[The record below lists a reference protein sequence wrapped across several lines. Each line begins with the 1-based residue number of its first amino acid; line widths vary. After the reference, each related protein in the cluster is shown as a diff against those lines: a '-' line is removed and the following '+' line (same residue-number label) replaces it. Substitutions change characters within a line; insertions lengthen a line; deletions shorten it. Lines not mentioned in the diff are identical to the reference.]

1 MWRTLLAGKSLVMDE
16 DFSAVVFLSLTGL
29 DLSLWLLARGFLR
42 CIAM

>member
-1 MWRTLLAGKSLVMDE
+1 MWRTLLAGKSPVIDD
-16 DFSAVVFLSLTGL
+16 DFTAVAFLSLAGL